1 MKNKKLAEYR
11 DYDANDLTS
20 TGGDWTLYADG
31 RVGMTTRT
39 RWQGSMDGARYIAR
53 DAVDVSTLA
62 DGEAEASLISFAHE
76 ARSRY
81 EVLPMDLIRSGRL
94 VQ

>member
-11 DYDANDLTS
+11 DYDPNDLTS

-31 RVGMTTRT
+31 RVGVTTRS
-39 RWQGSMDGARYIAR
+39 RWQGSRDGARYIAR
-53 DAVDVSTLA
+53 AAVDVSTLA
-62 DGEAEASLISFAHE
+62 EGEASPWLIAFAHE
-76 ARSRY
+76 ARYRY
-81 EVLPMDLIRSGRL
+81 EVLPMDLIRSGQL